1 MSIFTKFFR
10 ILTPSKS
17 VKEEPDL
24 TEPEIEDEEDNSSY
38 KGSIAS
44 FSFFLGEDGTIYL
57 DFSWDADKEASI
69 VGSADML
76 AKMTNGLLTANIIDF
91 MAQKTM
97 NTDNYEEFIRFSS
110 LFSGYCNMY
119 ENSDPSSNTVVKPT
133 AFYKKRKLYNG
144 NFGN

>member
-10 ILTPSKS
+10 TLTRSNLK
-17 VKEEPDL
+17 KEEPE
-24 TEPEIEDEEDNSSY
+24 TQEEEEHEEDSDNS

-44 FSFFLGEDGTIYL
+44 FSFHLDLDGTIYL

-76 AKMTNGLLTANIIDF
+76 AKITNGLLTSNIIDF
-91 MAQKTM
+91 MAEKTI
-97 NTDNYEEFIRFSS
+97 NTNNYEQFVKFSTLFSS
-110 LFSGYCNMY
+110 YCNMY
-119 ENSDPSSNTVVKPT
+119 DSSDSSSNTVVKPT
-133 AFYKKRKLYNG
+133 AFYAKRKLYNG